1 MPKMLMAGLALLGLM
16 ALAAAFANNG
26 GRAEPVLSRA
36 ASVLPPPLN
45 TCST

>member
-1 MPKMLMAGLALLGLM
+1 MPKVLMAGLALVGLM
-16 ALAAAFANNG
+16 ALAAALTQS

-45 TCST
+45 TCS